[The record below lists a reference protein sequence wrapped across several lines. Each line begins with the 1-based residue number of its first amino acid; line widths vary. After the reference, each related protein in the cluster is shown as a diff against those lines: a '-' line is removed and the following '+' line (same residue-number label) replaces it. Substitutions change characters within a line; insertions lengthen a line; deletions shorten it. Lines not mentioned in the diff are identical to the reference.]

1 MSLTPIRSKTK
12 ILNPTPEGIK
22 IAVQTLSAGGV
33 IGIPT
38 ETVYGLAGNALN
50 DEAIAKIFF
59 TKSRPSFDPLIVHV
73 SSDLNSSKKL
83 AKAEIIDLKQ
93 MTRLQ
98 IATCDKLIANFWP
111 GPLTIIFPKHSNISD
126 LVTSSLST
134 VGIRSPAHPVAQEL
148 LKQSGLPLAAP
159 SANIFGRISPT
170 KSEHVLSELG
180 EHLDYCLEGG
190 ECSVGLESTICSVN
204 HGGEVSILRPGGV
217 AADALSRFLG
227 DAFMGI
233 DTSVGLPA
241 IAGHVPMAPGLL
253 ESHYAPKKP
262 MLRLPQNMTDI
273 SAESIS
279 TLVADSFLKVQ
290 KVSVLS
296 TYLLNA
302 STHAKFFSL
311 FTEVDFHFLA
321 EDENDSLT
329 GAHILFSK
337 MRELDA
343 NRATLILCEL
353 PTSSKGL
360 WPAIRD
366 RLTRASKKA

>member
-1 MSLTPIRSKTK
+1 
-12 ILNPTPEGIK
+12 
-22 IAVQTLSAGGV
+22 
-33 IGIPT
+33 
-38 ETVYGLAGNALN
+38 
-50 DEAIAKIFF
+50 
-59 TKSRPSFDPLIVHV
+59 
-73 SSDLNSSKKL
+73 
-83 AKAEIIDLKQ
+83 
-93 MTRLQ
+93 
-98 IATCDKLIANFWP
+98 
-111 GPLTIIFPKHSNISD
+111 
-126 LVTSSLST
+126 
-134 VGIRSPAHPVAQEL
+134 
-148 LKQSGLPLAAP
+148 
-159 SANIFGRISPT
+159 
-170 KSEHVLSELG
+170 
-180 EHLDYCLEGG
+180 
-190 ECSVGLESTICSVN
+190 
-204 HGGEVSILRPGGV
+204 
-217 AADALSRFLG
+217 
-227 DAFMGI
+227 
-233 DTSVGLPA
+233 
-241 IAGHVPMAPGLL
+241 
-253 ESHYAPKKP
+253 